1 MMSTVTI
8 GQTSAGR
15 SEVEQ
20 KGHGPKDHATFMVQD
35 KLMAGKYLGAC
46 LNKCRWGSITGVMW
60 EMTYTDMV
68 DFIQSWM
75 KQNPD
80 NYTELFHDE
89 VYSNTL
95 PYIKRSACPTNP
107 KHTKRTKDLEGI
119 IRCGHETVQML
130 KPNYITSYM
139 SFDKNAGYEKK
150 ICFEN
155 EPRDPLPD
163 CHCGEDTT
171 SWSGN
176 KYYGCGIHDK
186 DGKLLPEYQK
196 EFNKYQKQLKKFDKE
211 KATFEH
217 RQMCGAILDESARI
231 LSFEEILDRVNEAP
245 RYVTVYCGAFYEV
258 SHCKRLDE
266 LSEDEKDTYETTQRC
281 PGHTMEGRHIAV
293 TGFDGWYMSNYVKL
307 FLEQF
312 KPGEEPRWWKNDKKE

>member
-1 MMSTVTI
+1 MIST
-8 GQTSAGR
+8 QTAKQTETDR
-15 SEVEQ
+15 SVVER
-20 KGHGPKDHATFMVQD
+20 KGDGPKEHAKFMMQD
-35 KLMAGKYLGAC
+35 NLMAGKYLGAC
-46 LNKCRWGSITGVMW
+46 LDKCRWGSITGVMW
-60 EMTYTDMV
+60 EMTYKDMV

-80 NYTELFHDE
+80 NYTELFHNE
-89 VYSNTL
+89 TYHNTL
-95 PYIKRSACPTNP
+95 PYVKRDKCPTNP
-107 KHTKRTKDLEGI
+107 KHTVRQKDLEGI
-119 IRCGHETVQML
+119 VRCGHEDVEML

-150 ICFEN
+150 ICYED

-186 DGKLLPEYQK
+186 DGNLHPEYQK
-196 EFNKYQKQLKKFDKE
+196 EWETYLADVKKFEDE
-211 KATFEH
+211 EETFEFK
-217 RQMCGAILDESARI
+217 QTCGAILDESAKI
-231 LSFEEILDRVNEAP
+231 LTFEEILDRVNEAP

-258 SHCKRLDE
+258 SHCKRIDE
-266 LSEDEKDTYETTQRC
+266 LDKDERETYALTQSC
-281 PGHTMEGRHIAV
+281 PGHRMEGRHIAAC
-293 TGFDGWYMSNYVKL
+293 FDGWYMSNYIKL

-312 KPGEEPRWWKNDKKE
+312 KQGEEPMWFKSKK